1 MLFENNR
8 RIAGQFLKAEVGIIK
23 EGAAADVIVM
33 DYDPP
38 TPMTADNLN
47 GHLLFGTNG
56 LNVITTISDGVVRM
70 QDRQLVG
77 LDKAALNAQVR
88 DIAVGLWKRLVP

>member
-1 MLFENNR
+1 
-8 RIAGQFLKAEVGIIK
+8 
-23 EGAAADVIVM
+23 
-33 DYDPP
+33 
-38 TPMTADNLN
+38 
-47 GHLLFGTNG
+47 